1 MYFAGSTAAQ
11 DAGSILAGDT
21 SLTLGAMVERIIA
34 TFVPE
39 EERRLEA
46 RYISAFQD
54 VVSNF
59 CETHQADVA
68 SFLNYWEDKQY
79 KLAIASPQDA
89 NAVQILTIHKSKGL
103 ERRCIIL
110 PAMNGRTTI
119 KGGPGEMVWFHPG
132 ADFAHIMP

>member
-1 MYFAGSTAAQ
+1 MNDFIDSIHRLSVGNPQATTAELINMYFAGSTAAQ

-103 ERRCIIL
+103 ERRCIIC
-110 PAMNGRTTI
+110 RQ
-119 KGGPGEMVWFHPG
+119 
-132 ADFAHIMP
+132 